1 MPLNDADLDKITDI
15 VQNVVNDVVARMYT
29 GSRPV
34 TIPDDPGVYEL
45 AFDAEGRRVRRLIP
59 SWDEIHALQYV
70 DAMAEADFLGTT
82 RHVSDPAQVA
92 AIRKLPVVHPP
103 GADTAA
109 TSGQP
114 D

>member
-1 MPLNDADLDKITDI
+1 MPLTDEDLDKIRHMTQD
-15 VQNVVNDVVARMYT
+15 VVNDALAQFYT
-29 GSRPV
+29 GSRPI

-59 SWDEIHALQYV
+59 SWDEIHALRYV